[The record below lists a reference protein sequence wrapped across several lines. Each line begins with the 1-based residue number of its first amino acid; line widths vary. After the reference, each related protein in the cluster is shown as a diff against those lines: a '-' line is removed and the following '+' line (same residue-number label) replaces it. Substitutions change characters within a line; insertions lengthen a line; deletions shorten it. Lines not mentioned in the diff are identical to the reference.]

1 VRESFTTLIFRR
13 LTQQRL
19 VHRQDFPEEEVKESI
34 EEISLDGLLDSYP
47 SKRLQCL
54 CCPLPIQMMPISIRV
69 LLLVAT
75 TLYQAIASWL
85 EDRQLPPGQLVD
97 VGHYRLHLY
106 IAGEASPTIVLD
118 HSLGGVEGYFLIGE
132 LSKLARV
139 CIYDRA
145 GYGWSDHSPYPRSSH
160 QIVKELD
167 TLLVRAGIEPP
178 YILVGNSFG
187 SYNVRLYAHLFPQKV
202 VGIVLTDALHETE
215 MLKMS
220 VSLQALKL
228 FFISGFVMSI
238 LGSILGIIRLL
249 RIVGVFE
256 LLKPELRRFSQ
267 NSLNS
272 VKRSFC
278 RSKHWITM
286 TREMMNLD
294 KSARQ
299 VSIAK
304 NFGTV
309 PIVSIKASSFFKPSF
324 WAIFIPLKDVNQLRE
339 KMHVELCNLSTD
351 YLQVEANQ
359 SGHFVWID
367 QPDVIV
373 DAVRTVLNKID
384 SSC

>member
-1 VRESFTTLIFRR
+1 
-13 LTQQRL
+13 L
-19 VHRQDFPEEEVKESI
+19 VE
-34 EEISLDGLLDSYP
+34 
-47 SKRLQCL
+47 
-54 CCPLPIQMMPISIRV
+54 
-69 LLLVAT
+69 
-75 TLYQAIASWL
+75 
-85 EDRQLPPGQLVD
+85 
-97 VGHYRLHLY
+97 
-106 IAGEASPTIVLD
+106 
-118 HSLGGVEGYFLIGE
+118 E

-145 GYGWSDHSPYPRSSH
+145 GYGWSDHSPYPRNSH

-167 TLLVRAGIEPP
+167 TLLVQAGIEPP

-187 SYNVRLYAHLFPQKV
+187 SYNVRLYAHLYPQKV
-202 VGIVLTDALHETE
+202 VGMVLTDALHETG

-220 VSLQALKL
+220 VLLQALKL

-238 LGSILGIIRLL
+238 LGSMLGIIRLL

-256 LLKPELRRFSQ
+256 LLKPELRHFSQ
-267 NSLNS
+267 DSLNW

-286 TREMMNLD
+286 SREMMNLD

-304 NFGTV
+304 HFGTL

-324 WAIFIPLKDVNQLRE
+324 WTIFIPLKGANKLRE
-339 KMHVELCNLSTD
+339 KMHAELCNLSTNC
-351 YLQVEANQ
+351 LQIEANQ

-367 QPDVIV
+367 QPNVIV
-373 DAVRTVLNKID
+373 DAVRTVLKTID
-384 SSC
+384 SSR

>member
-1 VRESFTTLIFRR
+1 
-13 LTQQRL
+13 
-19 VHRQDFPEEEVKESI
+19 
-34 EEISLDGLLDSYP
+34 
-47 SKRLQCL
+47 
-54 CCPLPIQMMPISIRV
+54 MISIRL

-75 TLYQAIASWL
+75 TLYQAITSWL
-85 EDRQLPPGQLVD
+85 EDRQPPPGQLID
-97 VGHYRLHLY
+97 VGQYRLHLY
-106 IAGEASPTIVLD
+106 VEGEASPTIVLD
-118 HSLGGVEGYFLIGE
+118 HSLGGVEGYFLIEE

-167 TLLVRAGIEPP
+167 TLLVQAGIEPP

-202 VGIVLTDALHETE
+202 VGIVLTDGLHETG

-220 VSLQALKL
+220 VLLQALKL

-238 LGSILGIIRLL
+238 LGSMLGIIRLL
-249 RIVGVFE
+249 GIVGVFE
-256 LLKPELRRFSQ
+256 LLKPELSHFSQ
-267 NSLNS
+267 DSLNW

-286 TREMMNLD
+286 SREMINLD

-304 NFGTV
+304 HFGTL

-324 WAIFIPLKDVNQLRE
+324 WTIFIPLKGANQLRE
-339 KMHVELCNLSTD
+339 MMHLELYKLSTNCI
-351 YLQVEANQ
+351 QVEAAK
-359 SGHFVWID
+359 SGHFVWVD
-367 QPDVIV
+367 QPNIIV
-373 DAVRTVLNKID
+373 NAVKTVLEKID
-384 SSC
+384 SSRL